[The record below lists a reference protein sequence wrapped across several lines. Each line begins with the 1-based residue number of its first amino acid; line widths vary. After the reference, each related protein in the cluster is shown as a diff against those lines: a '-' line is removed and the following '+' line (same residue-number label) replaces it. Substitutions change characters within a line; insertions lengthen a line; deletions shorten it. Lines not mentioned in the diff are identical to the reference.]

1 VSVWDRACPSGDHSK
16 KRSSWHALIEPHIDR
31 PQPVTLCIEKG
42 YGASDFDFELRE
54 KAVSPHIA

>member
-1 VSVWDRACPSGDHSK
+1 VSAWDPAYPSGDHSN

-31 PQPVTLCIEKG
+31 PQPVTLGIEKS
-42 YGASDFDFELRE
+42 YDASDFVFELRE